1 MKKWGLIAI
10 ALFIPFII
18 VWVAAGIG
26 WAFITYVTVGVFMLI
41 AYTSARARRR
51 RTYYFDDDYE
61 EHIVVTRRPSGETD
75 IERGGRRHIPR
86 INKRGA
92 DFITGAKGLRQRQQD
107 AMNETKKNLWG

>member
-41 AYTSARARRR
+41 AYTSARARRS
-51 RTYYFDDDYE
+51 RTYYVDDDDEY
-61 EHIVVTRRPSGETD
+61 IVVTRRRRGDSD
-75 IERGGRRHIPR
+75 IERGMGWHIPR
-86 INKRGA
+86 FNKRGGN
-92 DFITGAKGLRQRQQD
+92 FITGANGLRKTQQD
-107 AMNETKKNLWG
+107 AMNRTKKNLRG